1 MPPSSPR
8 AGNRPRSRAAAGLPA
23 VTAEKVVDAALALTA
38 ELGLDNWTL
47 RQLAAA
53 VDAYPAV
60 VYHHVGDRDSVV
72 CAVLDRVVG
81 YLRLPADD
89 LSWPDWF
96 GELLVELRVVLR
108 RYPGTARRMVL
119 FGPSV
124 AAAMRPVDRGMR
136 MLLNAG
142 FGPESVL
149 AYNLLIATAC
159 QFVAME
165 DDRDGTL
172 ALRLD
177 NTEEYATYRDRA
189 DLPGLA
195 THGAAMHDLA
205 GDPSLTADYYDRL
218 YDYAVH
224 RCLDGLTLRLREL
237 ETERPDLAAADLPA
251 MQSGGDPTA
260 DSVKFTGPE

>member
-1 MPPSSPR
+1 MPSSSPR
-8 AGNRPRSRAAAGLPA
+8 AGSRPRSRAAAGLPA

-38 ELGLDNWTL
+38 ERGLDNWTL

-72 CAVLDRVVG
+72 AAVLDRVVG
-81 YLRLPADD
+81 YLRLPPEDRP
-89 LSWPDWF
+89 WPEWF

-124 AAAMRPVDRGMR
+124 AAAKRSVELGMR
-136 MLLNAG
+136 MLLDAG
-142 FGPESVL
+142 FAAESVL
-149 AYNLLIATAC
+149 AYNLLVATAC

-165 DDRDGTL
+165 DDRDGAL

-195 THGAAMHDLA
+195 THGRAMHDLA
-205 GDPSLTADYYDRL
+205 GNPGLTADYYDRL

-224 RCLDGLTLRLREL
+224 RCLDGLAERLRVL
-237 ETERPDLAAADLPA
+237 KAERPDRPA
-251 MQSGGDPTA
+251 TQSGGGPAA
-260 DSVKFTGPE
+260 DSAKFTGPE

>member
-1 MPPSSPR
+1 
-8 AGNRPRSRAAAGLPA
+8 
-23 VTAEKVVDAALALTA
+23 VDAALALTA
-38 ELGLDNWTL
+38 EHGLDNWTL

-72 CAVLDRVVG
+72 AAVLDRVVG
-81 YLRLPADD
+81 HLQLPAEE
-89 LSWPDWF
+89 LSWPEWF
-96 GELLVELRVVLR
+96 GELMVELRVVLR

-124 AAAMRPVDRGMR
+124 EAATPSVDSGMR
-136 MLLNAG
+136 MLLDAG
-142 FGPESVL
+142 FAAESVL

-177 NTEEYATYRDRA
+177 NTEEYASYRDRA

-195 THGAAMHDLA
+195 AHGRAMHELA
-205 GDPSLTADYYDRL
+205 GDPGLTADYYDRL

-224 RCLDGLTLRLREL
+224 RCLDGLAQRLRVLKGEQ
-237 ETERPDLAAADLPA
+237 PDL
-251 MQSGGDPTA
+251 SGPQPGGGLAA
-260 DSVKFTGPE
+260 DSVKFTGAE